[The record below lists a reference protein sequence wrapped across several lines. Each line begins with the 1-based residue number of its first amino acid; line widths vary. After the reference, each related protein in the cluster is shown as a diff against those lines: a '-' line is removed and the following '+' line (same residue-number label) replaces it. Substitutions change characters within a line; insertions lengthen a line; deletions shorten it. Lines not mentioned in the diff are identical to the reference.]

1 MYSQSRKTKNTV
13 SLILTYAFLI
23 LFGVFMIY
31 PLLWVVSAAFK
42 SNDEIFTSLSLIPR
56 KIVTD
61 SFIKGWQGTG
71 QYTFGR
77 FFVNTIII
85 TVPVVLFTI
94 ISSTLVA
101 YGFARFNFPLK
112 KLFFSIV
119 IATLMLPDSVNLIPR
134 YILFNFFGWMDSYKP
149 FIIPSMFASSPFFIF
164 MMVQFMRGL
173 PKEMEEAAI
182 IDGCNSLQILIRI
195 TAPLCKS
202 AMISIGIFQFIWT
215 WNDFFGPL
223 IFINSVEKYTIALG
237 LRMCVDSAAAI
248 AWNQIMAMTV
258 IAMLPC
264 IIIFFAAQKYFV
276 EGIATSGI
284 KG

>member
-1 MYSQSRKTKNTV
+1 MYSQSKKAKNTI
-13 SLILTYAFLI
+13 SLFITYAFLI
-23 LFGVFMIY
+23 LFGLFMIY

-42 SNDEIFTSLSLIPR
+42 SNDEIFKSLSLIPQ

-77 FFVNTIII
+77 FFVNNFILVI
-85 TVPVVLFTI
+85 PVVFFTI

-112 KLFFSIV
+112 RLFFV
-119 IATLMLPDSVNLIPR
+119 ILISTLMLPDSINLIPR
-134 YILFNFFGWMDSYKP
+134 YILFNAFGWVDSYKP
-149 FIIPSMFASSPFFIF
+149 FIIPSMFASTPFFVF
-164 MMVQFMRGL
+164 MMIQFMRGL
-173 PKEMEEAAI
+173 PREIEEAAI
-182 IDGCNSLQILIRI
+182 IDGCNSFQILLRV
-195 TAPLCKS
+195 TGPLCKT
-202 AMISIGIFQFIWT
+202 AMISMGIFQFIWT
-215 WNDFFGPL
+215 WNDFLGPL
-223 IFINSVEKYTIALG
+223 IYINSVEKYTIALG